1 MKVLHGKKVE
11 KHIFKIFISVS
22 YLLRSVEVILLVKNQ
37 AQLQN
42 SHKCWLVK
50 WKAGLLPRY

>member
-11 KHIFKIFISVS
+11 KHVFKINISVS
-22 YLLRSVEVILLVKNQ
+22 YLLRSVAVILLVKNHV
-37 AQLQN
+37 QLQN

-50 WKAGLLPRY
+50 CKAGLLPRY